1 MGIHKDSRLCLI
13 RSMLELP
20 LIQPSAIERGL
31 DLPGIMRTI
40 ADNSARP
47 RYTFMVLDLIARVAG
62 RGGAAGPLVR
72 DGEQLVPIRE
82 WLSAAIAP
90 SAARHHYRKATI
102 ETVRRDLAS
111 RGLLPADPQEAERT
125 VECEVA
131 DRVRLS
137 GMTAVSRAVS
147 ELVKAGLVKRHYQ
160 GFRVDHCN
168 RGAQRQAVYTVP
180 PHVLAALARG
190 AVV

>member
-1 MGIHKDSRLCLI
+1 
-13 RSMLELP
+13 MLELP
-20 LIQPSAIERGL
+20 LNRPPVAERGL
-31 DLPGIMRTI
+31 DMPGIMRAI
-40 ADNSARP
+40 ADHSARP

-102 ETVRRDLAS
+102 EAVRRDMAT
-111 RGLLPADPQEAERT
+111 RGLLPEDAAEAAHL
-125 VECEVA
+125 VDMEVA
-131 DRVRLS
+131 DRVRIS

-147 ELVKAGLVKRHYQ
+147 ELVRAGLVRRHYQ
-160 GFRVDHCN
+160 GYRVDHHN
-168 RGAQRQAVYTVP
+168 RGAQRHAVYTVAP
-180 PHVLAALARG
+180 PVLAVLARG
-190 AVV
+190 PIA

>member
-1 MGIHKDSRLCLI
+1 MWIHKDSCLCLI

-125 VECEVA
+125 VACEVA

-160 GFRVDHCN
+160 GYRVDHCN
-168 RGAQRQAVYTVP
+168 RGAQRQAVYTCRRMS
-180 PHVLAALARG
+180 LQR
-190 AVV
+190 